1 MCEIVPC
8 LVCFGY
14 VGRDPQGNW
23 PINNRQCRIA
33 SWLQANHDVPP
44 QACCD
49 SNHTLCTWNTE
60 YVHKMQ
66 RAVREMGRTRC
77 DHCLQSACFAIRT
90 HPEDLQIELASQ
102 ASRKLHIVSRKP
114 NSIAMW
120 PILYNDLIKLKSCC
134 SPSDLSSL
142 LGISP
147 FLQCILWMKTC
158 FKGGD
163 DFLGVFSVWG
173 SFPCYLLH
181 FGAKISDS
189 NAICCVLE
197 LKSRNCGYLLSFGTK
212 ILHVVCYLQHVRR
225 S

>member
-1 MCEIVPC
+1 MCHLRLAATATTP
-8 LVCFGY
+8 
-14 VGRDPQGNW
+14 
-23 PINNRQCRIA
+23 
-33 SWLQANHDVPP
+33 
-44 QACCD
+44 
-49 SNHTLCTWNTE
+49 
-60 YVHKMQ
+60 YVHGTQNMYTKCS
-66 RAVREMGRTRC
+66 EP
-77 DHCLQSACFAIRT
+77 SARWAGLDVITACKAPALLRT
-90 HPEDLQIELASQ
+90 HPKDLQIELASQ
-102 ASRKLHIVSRKP
+102 ASRRLHIVSRKP

-163 DFLGVFSVWG
+163 DFLGVSSVWG